1 MMDLLKKLKRVGPY
15 LLSLLFLLLYACGAP
30 QGQQIRKSLP
40 SPDLLKTQCALIGAP
55 RIEKISDH
63 IWAAI
68 GYDLA
73 NEILIHTPEG
83 NVIID
88 PLMSPKRGE
97 AAKRDLMASVPRGPV
112 KAMIY
117 THSHIDHIGGAS
129 LWMEDSPPI
138 WATDSFVEQFYR
150 QYRVFF
156 PIENIRGR
164 RQFGEHAMLEDLPCN
179 GIGRR
184 TDIRASLDGAGIR
197 LPTHTFSGT
206 KTLNIGG
213 VSIRLIEAPGET
225 DDQLMVWIPQD
236 KTLIAADNFYWAF
249 PNLYT
254 IRGTRPRPVD
264 QWIKSIDTIRRLRP
278 EHLLPCHTVPI
289 HGEQEIDTVLTNYR
303 DAIQWVRD
311 EVIRGANKG
320 YDLDTTAEHI
330 KLPPHL
336 AGLPYT
342 TESYGQVDWSA
353 KGIYVSNLGWFDGR
367 ADKLYP
373 MNVKEASQREVMLIG
388 GAEKVMQLAD
398 EALQQDDIRW
408 SIHLLAKLADSGLAK
423 GNMKK
428 LLDDRLAISYEKL
441 ASTLYNLNGR
451 GYLLES
457 AYELRHGLQKP
468 VPARLDESLVAK
480 VPLEIIFSVMASRLI
495 PEKAMDVY
503 ETVHFVFPDEKK
515 RFIVTIRKGIAEVV
529 EGEPLT
535 GTPDPVAILTA
546 DTFTFR
552 KMAMKMVSPLA
563 AFTSGKM
570 EVQGSWLGFLT
581 WFGRFDRN

>member
-1 MMDLLKKLKRVGPY
+1 MDLLIRFKRVGLY
-15 LLSLLFLLLYACGAP
+15 RLTLLFLLLYACGTP
-30 QGQQIRKSLP
+30 QGQRIKEPLSI
-40 SPDLLKTQCALIGAP
+40 PDLVKTQCALIGAP
-55 RIEKISDH
+55 RIEKISEH

-97 AAKRDLMASVPRGPV
+97 AAKRDLIASAPGGPV
-112 KAMIY
+112 KAIIY
-117 THSHIDHIGGAS
+117 THSHIDHIGGTS

-138 WATDSFVEQFYR
+138 WATDSFIEHFYK
-150 QYRVFF
+150 QYQVFL

-164 RQFGEHAMLEDLPCN
+164 RQFGEHAILEDLPCN

-184 TDIRASLDGAGIR
+184 TDIQASLEGAGIR
-197 LPTHTFSGT
+197 LPTHTFSGN

-213 VSIRLIEAPGET
+213 VSITLIEAPGET
-225 DDQLMVWIPQD
+225 DDQLIVWIPQD
-236 KTLIAADNFYWAF
+236 KTLIAADNFYWSF

-254 IRGTRPRPVD
+254 IRGTSPRPVD
-264 QWIKSIDTIRRLRP
+264 QWIKSIDTMRRLRP

-289 HGEQEIDTVLTNYR
+289 HGEQEIETALTNYR

-311 EVIRGANKG
+311 EVVRGANKG
-320 YDLDTTAEHI
+320 YDLDTIAENI

-336 AGLPYT
+336 AGLHYT
-342 TESYGQVDWSA
+342 KEFYGQVDWSA
-353 KGIYVSNLGWFDGR
+353 KGIYTSNLGWFDGR

-373 MNVKEASQREVMLIG
+373 MNAKEAAQREIKLMG
-388 GAEKVMQLAD
+388 GPEKVMQLAD
-398 EALQQDDIRW
+398 VALQQDDIRW
-408 SIHLLAKLADSGLAK
+408 SIHLLAKLVDSGMAT
-423 GNMKK
+423 GNMKRG
-428 LLDDRLAISYEKL
+428 LDDRLAISYEKL

-457 AYELRHGLQKP
+457 AYELRHGMEKP
-468 VPARLDESLVAK
+468 TPVKLDGSLVAK
-480 VPLEIIFSVMASRLI
+480 VPLETIFSVMTSRLI
-495 PEKAMDVY
+495 PEKAMDVH
-503 ETVHFVFPDEKK
+503 ETVHFVFPDENK

-535 GTPDPVAILTA
+535 GTPDPVAVLTTDA
-546 DTFTFR
+546 FTFR
-552 KMAMKMVSPLA
+552 KMAMKMISPVTAL
-563 AFTSGKM
+563 TSRKIK
-570 EVQGSWLGFLT
+570 VQGSWLGFLF
-581 WFGRFDRN
+581 WFARFNRN